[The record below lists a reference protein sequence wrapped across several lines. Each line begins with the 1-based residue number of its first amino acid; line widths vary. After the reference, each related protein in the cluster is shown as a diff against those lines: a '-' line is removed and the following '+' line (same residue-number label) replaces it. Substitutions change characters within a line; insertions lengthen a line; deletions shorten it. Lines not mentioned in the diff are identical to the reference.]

1 MNVMDPIAAGKG
13 AVQIVPPV
21 ISQKELETERAKV
34 EALRKTP
41 LGGEILILKPKPA
54 EALREMPSAGKIL
67 ILKPKPVQKSSVKQA
82 KQTPPPVPLMTL
94 VRRAEQQLRNQKG
107 SDGLSARQRMHGWW
121 PCVY

>member
-41 LGGEILILKPKPA
+41 LGGEILILEA
-54 EALREMPSAGKIL
+54 EA
-67 ILKPKPVQKSSVKQA
+67 
-82 KQTPPPVPLMTL
+82 
-94 VRRAEQQLRNQKG
+94 
-107 SDGLSARQRMHGWW
+107 
-121 PCVY
+121 C

>member
-41 LGGEILILKPKPA
+41 LGGEILILEA
-54 EALREMPSAGKIL
+54 EACWG
-67 ILKPKPVQKSSVKQA
+67 VKKDA
-82 KQTPPPVPLMTL
+82 F
-94 VRRAEQQLRNQKG
+94 
-107 SDGLSARQRMHGWW
+107 S
-121 PCVY
+121 